1 MGMYLCLAADFP
13 EGGGCATIAALLK
26 VRSRVQK
33 WSCAMKKLLKFLFFV
48 GFAAGVVYV
57 LKQALGGPQPEGA
70 GSGVLPETPV
80 TPLEDMP
87 LGGEVSPQ
95 LLDILVDPEDKGKLQ
110 LMDDSKFLLNP
121 RNGYRYPIRNGIPV
135 MLIEEGKKYQDTSL
149 IQNGQ
154 EKAEASSS

>member
-1 MGMYLCLAADFP
+1 M
-13 EGGGCATIAALLK
+13 
-26 VRSRVQK
+26 
-33 WSCAMKKLLKFLFFV
+33 
-48 GFAAGVVYV
+48 
-57 LKQALGGPQPEGA
+57 
-70 GSGVLPETPV
+70 PETPV

-95 LLDILVDPEDKGKLQ
+95 LLDILVDPEDKGSLQ

-135 MLIEEGKKYQDTSL
+135 MLIEEGKKYQDESL

-154 EKAEASSS
+154 EQTEASSA